1 MKWRSFERPIDARKQ
16 LLVEGRTPE
25 IFFREWVEAIGLNG
39 QVEVRDYGSLT
50 DLADFLK
57 VFTSKKEF
65 REIVTSVGIIRD
77 AEDKPAQSAFQSVCS
92 SLRVVGLTCP
102 EVCGSFSSGQPR
114 TGIFVLPDCERP
126 GMLETLCWT
135 SLEDEPKNEPELAC
149 VMAHLDCLGRANV
162 QTRNPAKAK
171 VWTYLSGRCEID
183 PLVGRAAQAKIWNWE
198 SAALRR
204 LSDFIKLL

>member
-1 MKWRSFERPIDARKQ
+1 
-16 LLVEGRTPE
+16 
-25 IFFREWVEAIGLNG
+25 
-39 QVEVRDYGSLT
+39 
-50 DLADFLK
+50 
-57 VFTSKKEF
+57 
-65 REIVTSVGIIRD
+65 
-77 AEDKPAQSAFQSVCS
+77 
-92 SLRVVGLTCP
+92 
-102 EVCGSFSSGQPR
+102 
-114 TGIFVLPDCERP
+114 
-126 GMLETLCWT
+126 MLETLCWT